1 MLSVE
6 SPKQEGEQSVLTGE
20 RSLLSVKA
28 GALSFGDGGHS
39 IVVGRVRSVD
49 TVRETNARSRS
60 KIREKGKP
68 ICRGLTFRDVTVLTA
83 GL

>member
-1 MLSVE
+1 
-6 SPKQEGEQSVLTGE
+6 
-20 RSLLSVKA
+20 
-28 GALSFGDGGHS
+28 LSFGDGGHS